1 MGFEVTSNSRDTSPS
16 RTMPPFITAH
26 TFCAPWVGP
35 RNSGV
40 LRTVL
45 AKIKVFYMIYGNVR
59 RADVS
64 KSYLGNNK
72 VLRVSS

>member
-1 MGFEVTSNSRDTSPS
+1 MTLNSRDTSPL
-16 RTMPPFITAH
+16 RTIPSFITAH

-40 LRTVL
+40 LRTVP
-45 AKIKVFYMIYGNVR
+45 AKIKLFCMIYGYVT
-59 RADVS
+59 RADLS

-72 VLRVSS
+72 VLRASS